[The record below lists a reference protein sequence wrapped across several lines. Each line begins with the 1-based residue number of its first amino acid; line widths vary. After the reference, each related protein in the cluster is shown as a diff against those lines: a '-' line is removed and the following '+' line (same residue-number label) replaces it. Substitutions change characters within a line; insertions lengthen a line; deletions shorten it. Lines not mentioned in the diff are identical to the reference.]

1 MNYSPKI
8 SIIIPIYNAE
18 KYLCRCVV
26 SIIVQTFT
34 DFELLLIDDGS
45 LDDSKQI
52 CDKYARKD
60 IRIQVFHKE
69 NGGVASARQLG
80 MDYVRGKYF
89 IHVDSD
95 DWIEP
100 DMLERMVGMAEAEN
114 AEIVVSDFFIDRRGG
129 EIVYKK
135 QEPSLVDSKS
145 FLQEIL
151 KGKLIGTLWNKLV
164 CTDLWKKCNA
174 HFINGINYCEDI
186 LVLAQL
192 LQYCHSISYLS
203 YAFYHYCDD
212 NKESITRNYTRETYH
227 MRKKYIS
234 ALNGIVSELSLLQIA
249 ALEVKMEAF
258 RHNLLSVKDF
268 YNYYPVSYKVIL
280 GNKTEGKTITY
291 LFILGKCG
299 LYPFVKIIW
308 NLKKFLDKCR
318 AKIIKSVL

>member
-1 MNYSPKI
+1 
-8 SIIIPIYNAE
+8 
-18 KYLCRCVV
+18 
-26 SIIVQTFT
+26 
-34 DFELLLIDDGS
+34 
-45 LDDSKQI
+45 
-52 CDKYARKD
+52 
-60 IRIQVFHKE
+60 
-69 NGGVASARQLG
+69 
-80 MDYVRGKYF
+80 
-89 IHVDSD
+89 
-95 DWIEP
+95 
-100 DMLERMVGMAEAEN
+100 MLKL
-114 AEIVVSDFFIDRRGG
+114 VVSDFFIDRRGG